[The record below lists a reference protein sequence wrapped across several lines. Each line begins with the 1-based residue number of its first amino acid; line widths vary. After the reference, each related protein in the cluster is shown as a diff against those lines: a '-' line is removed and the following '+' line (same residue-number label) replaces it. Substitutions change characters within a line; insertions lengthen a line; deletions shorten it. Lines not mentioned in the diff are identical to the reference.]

1 MGRKS
6 LLSYVFC
13 DDRPNEIS
21 TFADPLRCLF
31 SFAYSLQIVGY
42 MAILY
47 TLIGWPAFAG
57 LVLMIAAGPVQGVI
71 MQKLYGLNR
80 KMVKYTDQRVK
91 TTNEALQ
98 GIQAV
103 KMYTW
108 ESSFQKNI
116 EIERNEELGFLAR
129 VANLRGFSRAY
140 MTALPGVVAVVSF
153 VVFALATVDPSITAS
168 TLFAALVAF
177 DQLRFPLLFYP
188 MALAQLAQARV
199 SAGRVESFLN
209 MKEIGKGEV
218 TGDGIYSREDDGHG
232 EIIIKDATIFW
243 NDPALPIGESESSTD
258 FSLKASTHG
267 TRQGSE
273 NASTVGDSE
282 TPAVRYSKPIL
293 KNVTFEVAP
302 GELCAVVGRVASG
315 KSTLCSAILNETILE
330 QGEIILKG
338 KVAYAAQSPWILNAS
353 VRDNILF
360 GLPMDEEKYE
370 RVIRACQLTYDLE
383 MLEDGDLTQIG
394 ERGITL
400 SGGQKARV
408 SVARAAYSGAD
419 TIILGK

>member
-1 MGRKS
+1 
-6 LLSYVFC
+6 
-13 DDRPNEIS
+13 
-21 TFADPLRCLF
+21 
-31 SFAYSLQIVGY
+31 

-57 LVLMIAAGPVQGVI
+57 LLLMTAAGPVQGII
-71 MQKLYGLNR
+71 MKKLYGLNS

-108 ESSFQKNI
+108 EESFEKNI
-116 EIERNEELGFLAR
+116 EKSRNEELSFLAR

-140 MTALPGVVAVVSF
+140 MTALPGVVAVLSF

-199 SAGRVESFLN
+199 SAGRVETFLN
-209 MKEIGKGEV
+209 MKEIVEGE
-218 TGDGIYSREDDGHG
+218 TSGNGIYSREEDGHG
-232 EIIIKDATIFW
+232 EIVVKDATIFW
-243 NDPALPIGESESSTD
+243 NDPALPIGEISTD
-258 FSLKASTHG
+258 DAGSSAAFTIGSSAHSTKQESEHALKKA
-267 TRQGSE
+267 
-273 NASTVGDSE
+273 DSE
-282 TPAVRYSKPIL
+282 TPAVKYSKPIL
-293 KNVTFEVAP
+293 KNVTFDVAP

-315 KSTLCSAILNETILE
+315 KSSLCSAILNETILE
-330 QGEIILKG
+330 QGEIVLKG

-360 GLPMDEEKYE
+360 GMPMDEEKYE
-370 RVIRACQLTYDLE
+370 RVIHACQLTYDLE
-383 MLEDGDLTQIG
+383 MLEDGDLTPIG
-394 ERGITL
+394 ERGITM

-408 SVARAAYSGAD
+408 SVARAAYSDAD
-419 TIILGK
+419 TIILGKWTAVIRQQPF

>member
-1 MGRKS
+1 
-6 LLSYVFC
+6 LH
-13 DDRPNEIS
+13 
-21 TFADPLRCLF
+21 CLF
-31 SFAYSLQIVGY
+31 SFAHSLQIVGY

-57 LVLMIAAGPVQGVI
+57 LLLMTAAGPVQGII
-71 MQKLYGLNR
+71 MKKLYGLNS

-108 ESSFQKNI
+108 EESFEKNI
-116 EIERNEELGFLAR
+116 EKSRNEELSFLAR

-140 MTALPGVVAVVSF
+140 MTALPGVVAVLSF

-199 SAGRVESFLN
+199 SAGRVETFLN
-209 MKEIGKGEV
+209 MKEIVEGE
-218 TGDGIYSREDDGHG
+218 TSGNGIYSREEDGHG
-232 EIIIKDATIFW
+232 EIVVKDATIFW
-243 NDPALPIGESESSTD
+243 NDPALPIGEISTD
-258 FSLKASTHG
+258 DAGSSAAFTIGSSAHSTKQESEHALKKA
-267 TRQGSE
+267 
-273 NASTVGDSE
+273 DSE
-282 TPAVRYSKPIL
+282 TPAVKYSKPIL
-293 KNVTFEVAP
+293 KNVTFDVAP

-315 KSTLCSAILNETILE
+315 KSSLCSAILNETILE
-330 QGEIILKG
+330 QGEIVLKG

-360 GLPMDEEKYE
+360 GMPMDEEKYE
-370 RVIRACQLTYDLE
+370 RVIHACQLTYDLE
-383 MLEDGDLTQIG
+383 MLEDGDLTPIG
-394 ERGITL
+394 ERGITM

-408 SVARAAYSGAD
+408 SVARAAYSDAD
-419 TIILGK
+419 TIILGKWTAVIRQQPF

>member
-1 MGRKS
+1 M
-6 LLSYVFC
+6 V
-13 DDRPNEIS
+13 
-21 TFADPLRCLF
+21 
-31 SFAYSLQIVGY
+31 
-42 MAILY
+42 ILY

-57 LVLMIAAGPVQGVI
+57 LLLMTAAGPVQGII
-71 MQKLYGLNR
+71 MKNLYGLNR

-108 ESSFQKNI
+108 EESFEKNI
-116 EIERNEELGFLAR
+116 EKDRNEELSFLAR

-140 MTALPGVVAVVSF
+140 MTALPGIVAVLSF
-153 VVFALATVDPSITAS
+153 VVFTLATVDPSITPS

-199 SAGRVESFLN
+199 SAGRVEGFLN
-209 MKEIGKGEV
+209 MKEIGEGET
-218 TGDGIYSREDDGHG
+218 TGNGTYSREETGRG
-232 EIIIKDATIFW
+232 EIVVKDATIFW
-243 NDPALPIGESESSTD
+243 NDPALPIGEISTD
-258 FSLKASTHG
+258 DANRSAAFTIGLSGHSA
-267 TRQGSE
+267 
-273 NASTVGDSE
+273 DSE
-282 TPAVRYSKPIL
+282 TPAVTYSKPIL
-293 KNVTFEVAP
+293 NNVTFDVAP

-330 QGEIILKG
+330 QGEIVLKG

-360 GLPMDEEKYE
+360 GMPMDEEKYE
-370 RVIRACQLTYDLE
+370 RVIHACQLTYDLE
-383 MLEDGDLTQIG
+383 MLEDGDLTAIG

-408 SVARAAYSGAD
+408 SVARAAYADAD

>member
-1 MGRKS
+1 
-6 LLSYVFC
+6 
-13 DDRPNEIS
+13 
-21 TFADPLRCLF
+21 
-31 SFAYSLQIVGY
+31 

-57 LVLMIAAGPVQGVI
+57 LVLMTAAGPVQGVI
-71 MQKLYGLNR
+71 MKKLYGLNHQ
-80 KMVKYTDQRVK
+80 MVKYTDQRIK

-108 ESSFQKNI
+108 EESFEKNI
-116 EIERNEELGFLAR
+116 EKDRNGELSLLAK
-129 VANLRGFSRAY
+129 VAKLRGFSRAY

-153 VVFALATVDPSITAS
+153 IVFALATVDPDITAS

-177 DQLRFPLLFYP
+177 DQLRFPLLLYP

-199 SAGRVESFLN
+199 SAGRVETFLN

-218 TGDGIYSREDDGHG
+218 TGDGIYSREEDGHG
-232 EIIIKDATIFW
+232 EIVVKDATIFW
-243 NDPALPIGESESSTD
+243 NDPALPIGELSTD
-258 FSLKASTHG
+258 EAGKST
-267 TRQGSE
+267 
-273 NASTVGDSE
+273 AFADSE
-282 TPAVRYSKPIL
+282 TAAVKYSKPIL
-293 KNVTFEVAP
+293 KNVTFNVAP

-330 QGEIILKG
+330 QGEIVLKG

-353 VRDNILF
+353 VRDNIIF
-360 GLPMDEEKYE
+360 GMPMDEEKYE
-370 RVIRACQLTYDLE
+370 RVIHACQLAYDLE
-383 MLEDGDLTQIG
+383 ILEDGDLTQIG

-408 SVARAAYSGAD
+408 SVARAAYSDAD
-419 TIILGK
+419 TIILGKWTNRH

>member
-1 MGRKS
+1 MTDLTKYRHLLTYCAACS
-6 LLSYVFC
+6 L
-13 DDRPNEIS
+13 
-21 TFADPLRCLF
+21 FAH
-31 SFAYSLQIVGY
+31 SVQIVGY
-42 MAILY
+42 MTILY

-80 KMVKYTDQRVK
+80 KMVKYTDQRIK

-108 ESSFQKNI
+108 EESFEKNI
-116 EIERNEELGFLAR
+116 EKDRNEELSLLAR

-153 VVFALATVDPSITAS
+153 IVFALATVNPSITAS

-199 SAGRVESFLN
+199 SAGRLETFLN
-209 MKEIGKGEV
+209 MKEIGKGEII
-218 TGDGIYSREDDGHG
+218 GSGIYSREEVGHG
-232 EIIIKDATIFW
+232 EIVIKDATIFW
-243 NDPALPIGESESSTD
+243 NDPALPIGESSMDDAIKSSAHSAKQESEDACTI
-258 FSLKASTHG
+258 T
-267 TRQGSE
+267 
-273 NASTVGDSE
+273 DSE
-282 TPAVRYSKPIL
+282 TPALKYSKPIL
-293 KNVTFEVAP
+293 ENVTFDVAP

-330 QGEIILKG
+330 QGEIVLKG
-338 KVAYAAQSPWILNAS
+338 RVAYAAQSPWILNAS

-360 GLPMDEEKYE
+360 GMPMDEEKYE
-370 RVIRACQLTYDLE
+370 RVIHACQLTYDLE

-408 SVARAAYSGAD
+408 SVARAAYSDAD
-419 TIILGK
+419 TIILGKWTTTTQPF